1 MRNRDARPRRPVE
14 GVGEPLA
21 RQDSGP
27 PQGAGN
33 PLRRHIRQ
41 HKLGVGDG
49 NSDGL
54 LSPGVHEDYVV
65 DAGREHPRHRT
76 DLPPARGTLHRRKA
90 LVGHHVGHSPRKLV
104 GPPARNTQR
113 GMLIQHDGD
122 DVEPHRRGVARSI
135 EDNRGRVYREETPL
149 GIGVGTRTDVAVDE
163 LAPEDA
169 VGRYEDGEQN
179 QQKQQKPHA
188 TKKLRN

>member
-1 MRNRDARPRRPVE
+1 ME

-33 PLRRHIRQ
+33 PLRRHVRQ
-41 HKLGVGDG
+41 HKPAVGDG

-65 DAGREHPRHRT
+65 DAGRENSRHRT
-76 DLPPARGTLHRRKA
+76 DLPPARGALHRRKA

-113 GMLIQHDGD
+113 GMFIQHDGD
-122 DVEPHRRGVARSI
+122 DVEPHRREGRRKYRRQSRSSLS
-135 EDNRGRVYREETPL
+135 RGNAPRDWGRDTYRRRSGRTRPRRRCSPIRRQREEPTETTKTSCREETKN
-149 GIGVGTRTDVAVDE
+149 I
-163 LAPEDA
+163 
-169 VGRYEDGEQN
+169 
-179 QQKQQKPHA
+179 
-188 TKKLRN
+188 